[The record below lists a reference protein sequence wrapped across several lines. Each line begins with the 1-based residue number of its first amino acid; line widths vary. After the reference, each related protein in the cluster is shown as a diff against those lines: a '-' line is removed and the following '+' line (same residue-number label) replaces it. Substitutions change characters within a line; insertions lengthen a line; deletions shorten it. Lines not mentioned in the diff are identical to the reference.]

1 MAYQER
7 DRLRARLE
15 SGVEDDGTGM
25 LFVAVRRNL
34 DRIANDAGLLTRVA
48 RRLQAEGRWMGRA
61 RLPRDLERAAMRL
74 EEEIRLRKER
84 T

>member
-1 MAYQER
+1 MTYQER
-7 DRLRARLE
+7 DRLREWLE
-15 SGVEDDGTGM
+15 SGVEDGGTGM
-25 LFVAVRRNL
+25 LFVAVRRSLNGIV
-34 DRIANDAGLLTRVA
+34 DDAGLLTRVA